1 VDTIPP
7 ATLAAFND
15 HGRVETRIRHDVPG
29 ARAVFARLTA
39 LGVPIETLIGELE
52 AEGVEAFGRS
62 FDDLL
67 GALETRRRELLA
79 QRGQAR

>member
-1 VDTIPP
+1 
-7 ATLAAFND
+7 
-15 HGRVETRIRHDVPG
+15 
-29 ARAVFARLTA
+29 
-39 LGVPIETLIGELE
+39 LIGELE
-52 AEGVEAFGRS
+52 VEGVQAFAKS